1 MESTIDAPQ
10 ASGALG
16 PVAGQDRKGALDTL
30 RGVALL
36 GILLMNIAAMGLP
49 FAYNDPTI
57 YGGAEGLDLAVWV
70 TNNLFFEGTMRGLF
84 SLMFGAGIVL
94 ITSRMEARGGGIEV
108 ADIYYRR
115 NLWLFA
121 FGIIHGWLLLWY
133 GEILYFYGIA
143 ALFLF
148 AFRNLRPRTL
158 IIVGALVLATLV
170 PKDIYNYV
178 TTQTAWEEAQAAE
191 QVQAGLAEGEELDE
205 EQQEAL
211 EGMRGNYFKIIGT
224 ISGTLIWFQ
233 SSGLYEFMFFDTV
246 GMMLIGMAFLKLGI
260 ITGERSNRFYLL
272 MMLFGYGIGL
282 GINAYETRLLLNS
295 NFDTLAWEQAGMTY
309 GFGRVAM
316 TMGHIGFWMI
326 ICRNGWLRWLTER
339 LAAVGRMALT
349 NYVMHSVFAAFI
361 FTGIGFSMFG
371 ALQRHELYY
380 VVAGI
385 WLFQLIVSPIWMK
398 HFRFGPL
405 EWLWRSLTY
414 VEKQPMRR
422 GA

>member
-133 GEILYFYGIA
+133 GEILYFYRFSQPA
-143 ALFLF
+143 APY
-148 AFRNLRPRTL
+148 ADHCRRAR
-158 IIVGALVLATLV
+158 
-170 PKDIYNYV
+170 
-178 TTQTAWEEAQAAE
+178 
-191 QVQAGLAEGEELDE
+191 AGNAGAEGHL
-205 EQQEAL
+205 
-211 EGMRGNYFKIIGT
+211 
-224 ISGTLIWFQ
+224 
-233 SSGLYEFMFFDTV
+233 
-246 GMMLIGMAFLKLGI
+246 
-260 ITGERSNRFYLL
+260 
-272 MMLFGYGIGL
+272 
-282 GINAYETRLLLNS
+282 
-295 NFDTLAWEQAGMTY
+295 
-309 GFGRVAM
+309 
-316 TMGHIGFWMI
+316 
-326 ICRNGWLRWLTER
+326 
-339 LAAVGRMALT
+339 
-349 NYVMHSVFAAFI
+349 
-361 FTGIGFSMFG
+361 
-371 ALQRHELYY
+371 
-380 VVAGI
+380 
-385 WLFQLIVSPIWMK
+385 
-398 HFRFGPL
+398 
-405 EWLWRSLTY
+405 
-414 VEKQPMRR
+414 
-422 GA
+422 